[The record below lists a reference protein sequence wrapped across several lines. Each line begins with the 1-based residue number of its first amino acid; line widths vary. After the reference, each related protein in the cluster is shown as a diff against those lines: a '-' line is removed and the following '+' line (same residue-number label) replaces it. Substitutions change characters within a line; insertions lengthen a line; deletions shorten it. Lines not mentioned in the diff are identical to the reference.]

1 MPFSH
6 MSCVQSN
13 RKVGFIGMK
22 FSIELTGYL
31 ITKFQKV
38 CFAFRK
44 KDQKN
49 TQYLSKENY
58 QN

>member
-22 FSIELTGYL
+22 FSIIELTGYL

-44 KDQKN
+44 KEAI
-49 TQYLSKENY
+49 SAFEN
-58 QN
+58 